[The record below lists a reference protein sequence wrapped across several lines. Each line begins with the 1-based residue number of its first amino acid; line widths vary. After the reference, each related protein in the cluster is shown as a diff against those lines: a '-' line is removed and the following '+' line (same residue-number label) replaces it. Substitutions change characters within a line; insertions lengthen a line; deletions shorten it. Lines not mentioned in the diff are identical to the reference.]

1 MTPISRLIGFL
12 PLNFNIISVFGI
24 KGLEDAI
31 CIAENINTCKS
42 CNNQTACQY
51 RLSNMISFD
60 LNGCKEIC
68 LREIPVS
75 IIILG
80 STYTL
85 MGAIEFIPGV
95 SITDMG
101 HYKCHILAKDEL
113 LCYDDCESR
122 IRKST
127 EDPIVIHVLTY
138 IL

>member
-1 MTPISRLIGFL
+1 VSYIYEHVALKYCYSAIFTKKCSNDSCPMTPISRLIGFL

-51 RLSNMISFD
+51 RLSNTISFD

-80 STYTL
+80 ST
-85 MGAIEFIPGV
+85 
-95 SITDMG
+95 
-101 HYKCHILAKDEL
+101 
-113 LCYDDCESR
+113 
-122 IRKST
+122 
-127 EDPIVIHVLTY
+127 
-138 IL
+138 